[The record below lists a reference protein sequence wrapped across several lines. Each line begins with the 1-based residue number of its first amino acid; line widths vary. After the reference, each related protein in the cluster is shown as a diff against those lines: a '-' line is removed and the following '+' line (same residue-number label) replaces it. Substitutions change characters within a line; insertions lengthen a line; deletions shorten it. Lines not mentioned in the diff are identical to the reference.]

1 MPQAVAKENRAHS
14 GGGQRQR
21 RAHARANE
29 NARRVGLEMS
39 EPTAAAAATKDLTT
53 LRTELAQKD
62 TDLVRLLAER
72 AALIRD
78 VAKYKAEKGL
88 PSFDREREGALLD
101 VLLAKAAEAG
111 LPEDVVR
118 DVFASLFAASRLD
131 QRRFLQTRSERFSIG
146 VIGGTQGMGAY
157 VAQVFR
163 TGGFDV
169 ETTGLDEGRPAEE
182 IAKTADVVVLGV
194 PIDVTV
200 AVARKIGPHVRPGA
214 CLMDIT
220 SIKRQPLAAMLE
232 STQEGV
238 DVVGTHPMF
247 GPHGID
253 FDRQKVVLCRG
264 RGDAG
269 FTRVKKLYEGFGA
282 ETIEATAEEHDQ
294 QMALIQV
301 LIHEKTMVLGSV
313 LERLKADLGRSLQ
326 FASPIY
332 RTELAMIGRMFS
344 QRAELYADILTGNPD
359 ATRLSHV
366 FEQEAGHFARA
377 VAMSD
382 RDTVVRRFR
391 EVADYMQDFALWA
404 KKQSDAILEELV
416 RRG

>member
-1 MPQAVAKENRAHS
+1 MSSTAPPPS
-14 GGGQRQR
+14 R
-21 RAHARANE
+21 R
-29 NARRVGLEMS
+29 
-39 EPTAAAAATKDLTT
+39 DLAT
-53 LRTELAQKD
+53 LRAELARKD

-72 AALIRD
+72 ASLIRE
-78 VAKYKAEKGL
+78 VAEYKAEKGL

-101 VLLAKAAEAG
+101 VLLAKADEAG
-111 LPEDVVR
+111 LPHEVVR

-131 QRRFLQTRSERFSIG
+131 QRRVLIKTNERFSIG
-146 VIGGTQGMGAY
+146 VIGGTQGMGAF
-157 VAQVFR
+157 VAKVFR
-163 TGGFDV
+163 SGGYEV
-169 ETTGLDEGRPAEE
+169 ETTGLEEGRPAEE
-182 IAKTADVVVLGV
+182 VAASNDIVLLAV
-194 PIDVTV
+194 PIASTV
-200 AVARKIGPHVRPGA
+200 EMARRVGPHVRPGS
-214 CLMDIT
+214 CLIDIT
-220 SIKRQPLAAMLE
+220 SIKRQPVAAMIE
-232 STQEGV
+232 STPESV

-247 GPHGID
+247 GPHGLD

-264 RGDAG
+264 RGG
-269 FTRVKKLYEGFGA
+269 VWFERIKKLYEAFGA
-282 ETIEATAEEHDQ
+282 ETIESTPDEHDAH
-294 QMALIQV
+294 MALIQV

-344 QRAELYADILTGNPD
+344 QRAELYADILTQNAD
-359 ATRLSHV
+359 AVRLSHV

-382 RDTVVRRFR
+382 RETVLRRFR
-391 EVADYMQDFALWA
+391 QVADYMEDFAAWA